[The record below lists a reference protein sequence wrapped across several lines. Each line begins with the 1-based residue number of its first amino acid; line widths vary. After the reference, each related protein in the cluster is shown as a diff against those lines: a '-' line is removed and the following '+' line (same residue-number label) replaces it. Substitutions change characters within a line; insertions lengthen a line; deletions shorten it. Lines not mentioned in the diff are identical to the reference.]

1 MYSDSPDLH
10 RAVWQALGS
19 ALALPEDNASL
30 YILRA
35 YTDIPPAEPPPSE
48 TVCYYHLQTSA
59 PSFMP
64 EESAILDAV
73 PYVSS
78 FIPCSLTL
86 VFYGPDCETW
96 AHRCENFLFLDGP
109 DSPRSILRAVGLY
122 LIPSHPAPSVLFE
135 ETGKTRRKRA
145 DLVLPARLL
154 SNASYAPADSPD
166 APKTIPVV
174 TDPPSV
180 SIHLSRQP

>member
-1 MYSDSPDLH
+1 MYPDSPNLH
-10 RAVWQALGS
+10 RALWRALGS
-19 ALALPEDNASL
+19 ALALPEEEASVH
-30 YILRA
+30 ILRA
-35 YTDIPPAEPPPSE
+35 YTDTPPAEPPPSE
-48 TVCYYHLQTSA
+48 TVCYYHLQTA
-59 PSFMP
+59 VPSSQL

-73 PYVSS
+73 PFVSS

-86 VFYGPDCETW
+86 VFYGPSCEAW

-122 LIPSHPAPSVLFE
+122 LIPSHPVPSVLFE

-145 DLVLPARLL
+145 DLILPARLL
-154 SNASYAPADSPD
+154 SNASYTPADSPD
-166 APKTIPVV
+166 EPITVPIIS
-174 TDPPSV
+174 DPPSV

>member
-1 MYSDSPDLH
+1 MYPDFPDLH
-10 RAVWQALGS
+10 RVLWRALGT
-19 ALALPEDNASL
+19 ALALPEENASIH
-30 YILRA
+30 ILRA
-35 YTDIPPAEPPPSE
+35 YTETPPAEPPPSE
-48 TVCYYHLQTSA
+48 TVCYYHLQTAA
-59 PSFMP
+59 PSSMP
-64 EESAILDAV
+64 EERAVLEAI
-73 PYVSS
+73 PFVSS

-86 VFYGPDCETW
+86 VFYGPSCEAW

-109 DSPRSILRAVGLY
+109 DSPRSILHTVGLY

-154 SNASYAPADSPD
+154 SNASYAPADTPD
-166 APKTIPVV
+166 VPISVPVIS
-174 TDPPSV
+174 DPPSV